1 MNISISTF
9 ITTFIFGA
17 AMIILLALLLR
28 NKATYSHLG
37 LRFLTLFSWIVLIRL
52 LLPLEFLSFT
62 ILVPSTIVMPVV
74 RDILLYNVFSL
85 WGYDITIL
93 MIMIFIWFWGVI
105 LYNYKLFK
113 AYRSLSNL
121 SSLPET
127 DNPIVRSLLN
137 KVKEENGIQEEIR
150 LIQNSYITVPSI
162 AGIRNAAIL
171 LPDDAFSEQDLLCI
185 FHHELNHYKHHD
197 NLSKLILEIV
207 NSFYWWNPLFYLL
220 KAQIA
225 TIFEF
230 RADTDSINEMQISPI
245 TYMKCLLQIYEKQL
259 VNNTPTI
266 SAAFCAT
273 NQQSMLQ
280 RFTYMAKTSDR
291 HREHIVLVLAACL
304 CLLMGSFSLIFEA
317 HSISPEQ
324 AKDTYSL
331 DDTDSAWI
339 LYNSQKKYILY
350 IDGKARSEIS
360 KPNEE
365 PFCNLQRYY
374 SEKEM
379 P

>member
-1 MNISISTF
+1 MT
-9 ITTFIFGA
+9 
-17 AMIILLALLLR
+17 ILLALLLR

-137 KVKEENGIQEEIR
+137 KVKKENGIQEEIR

-220 KAQIA
+220 KTQIS
-225 TIFEF
+225 TVFEF
-230 RADTDSINEMQISPI
+230 RADTDSIDKMQISP
-245 TYMKCLLQIYEKQL
+245 TVYMECLLRIYKQQL
-259 VNNTPTI
+259 TTYTTSVST
-266 SAAFCAT
+266 AFCASD
-273 NQQSMLQ
+273 NQNMLR
-280 RFTYMAKTSDR
+280 RFTYIAKTADR
-291 HREHIVLVLAACL
+291 HKEHIVYVLAICL
-304 CLLMGSFSLIFEA
+304 CLLAGSFSLIFEA
-317 HSISPEQ
+317 HSITPEQ
-324 AKDTYSL
+324 EKNTYSL
-331 DDTDSAWI
+331 YNADSAWI
-339 LYNSQKKYILY
+339 LYDSHKKYILY
-350 IDGKARSEIS
+350 INGTAIGRINDLQKEEIRDL
-360 KPNEE
+360 PV
-365 PFCNLQRYY
+365 YY
-374 SEKEM
+374 SEEDM

>member
-220 KAQIA
+220 KTQIS
-225 TIFEF
+225 TVFEF
-230 RADTDSINEMQISPI
+230 RADTDSIDKMQISP
-245 TYMKCLLQIYEKQL
+245 TVYMECLLRIYKQQL
-259 VNNTPTI
+259 TTYTTSVST
-266 SAAFCAT
+266 AFCASD
-273 NQQSMLQ
+273 NQNMLR
-280 RFTYMAKTSDR
+280 RFTYIAKTADR
-291 HREHIVLVLAACL
+291 HKEHIVYVLTICL
-304 CLLMGSFSLIFEA
+304 CLLAGSFSLIFEA
-317 HSISPEQ
+317 HSITPEQ
-324 AKDTYSL
+324 AKNTYSL
-331 DDTDSAWI
+331 YNADSAWI
-339 LYNSQKKYILY
+339 LYDSHKKYILY
-350 IDGKARSEIS
+350 INGTAIGRINDLQKEEIRDL
-360 KPNEE
+360 PV
-365 PFCNLQRYY
+365 YY
-374 SEKEM
+374 SEEDM